1 MSTRYRWSLRAA
13 AQQRRGE
20 HVAVAA
26 ASSHQQLSQQ
36 QLSQQSSL
44 RQLNSTREGMRFER
58 MALPIV
64 TDGSQPRSW
73 ARMTFP
79 SGKSDATS
87 EGSPAPA
94 RPHVPVSARG
104 AIDARAPR

>member
-13 AQQRRGE
+13 AQQKRGK

-26 ASSHQQLSQQ
+26 ASSQQ
-36 QLSQQSSL
+36 QLSQQSLL
-44 RQLNSTREGMRFER
+44 RQLNLTREGMRFVR

-73 ARMTFP
+73 ARRTYHN
-79 SGKSDATS
+79 G
-87 EGSPAPA
+87 EA
-94 RPHVPVSARG
+94 R
-104 AIDARAPR
+104 

>member
-26 ASSHQQLSQQ
+26 ASSHQQLSHQ

-73 ARMTFP
+73 ARRTYHD
-79 SGKSDATS
+79 G
-87 EGSPAPA
+87 EA
-94 RPHVPVSARG
+94 R
-104 AIDARAPR
+104 